1 MTAYKD
7 IEKRKVYQ
15 KLWAREKSLKKK
27 AMIFEPIVEP
37 IIEIIVES
45 VVESIAEAPILETTV
60 ETAEEIVETAEEI
73 VETAEEIV
81 EIAEEIVET
90 AEKIVEM
97 IATPVVE
104 IANKIIVIPPIKIY
118 DGYSLLYLENE
129 RLGLSQTPPAIIW
142 KRRVQSDIKGG
153 WSEPIVSKPERK
165 IIRQFINGV
174 FTGKCFYLKEP
185 STLQSQQI

>member
-1 MTAYKD
+1 MSVYKD
-7 IEKRKVYQ
+7 LEKRKLYQ
-15 KLWAREKSLKKK
+15 KIWAREKVLKKR
-27 AMIFEPIVEP
+27 A
-37 IIEIIVES
+37 IEIVPESVVES
-45 VVESIAEAPILETTV
+45 VVESIAE
-60 ETAEEIVETAEEI
+60 EIVET
-73 VETAEEIV
+73 
-81 EIAEEIVET
+81 
-90 AEKIVEM
+90 
-97 IATPVVE
+97 IATPLVE

-142 KRRVQSDIKGG
+142 KKRVQSVIKDG